1 MVQNADLMI
10 GLVINQL
17 SQRSLDIGITVYI
30 SLNSINDSV
39 VSYSTLNDIKTLP
52 RLFASPTI
60 NDKVEPLLVVSF
72 KALYVIAFRQRE
84 LISVYYSLFCSSYGL
99 DTHSPFGSLL
109 KQRRKIKAG
118 TEIQVFSADAYQRL
132 LNNNS
137 RTMI

>member
-17 SQRSLDIGITVYI
+17 SQRSLDISITVYI

-60 NDKVEPLLVVSF
+60 NDEVEPLLVVSF
-72 KALYVIAFRQRE
+72 KALYVIAFRQRK
-84 LISVYYSLFCSSYGL
+84 LISVYYSLFCSSNGL
-99 DTHSPFGSLL
+99 DTHSPFGSLF
-109 KQRRKIKAG
+109 KQRRKIKTG

-132 LNNNS
+132 LNNDS